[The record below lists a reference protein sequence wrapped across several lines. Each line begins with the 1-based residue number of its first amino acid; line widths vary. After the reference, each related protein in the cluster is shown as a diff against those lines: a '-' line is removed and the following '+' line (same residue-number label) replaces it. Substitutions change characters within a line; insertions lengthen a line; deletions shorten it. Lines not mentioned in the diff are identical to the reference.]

1 VIDHLYARGAASVVA
16 SWDWIARGAP
26 GASVVRA
33 PGVAAAVFPAG
44 PERAVYNNA
53 FLERDNGDPAAAVAA
68 MEDAY
73 AAAGVDAF
81 AAWAHESDR
90 PLIAA
95 LERRGYRLSETTR
108 AMGMPLSDLRV
119 SVDGVSLREATWP
132 DYLRY
137 LARFGVPDGLLA
149 AVDGRGFRVLAARLD
164 GEDVATGLAFDHE
177 GDCGIYN
184 VSTLAPARRRGIG
197 TALTARLLQS
207 AAARGCTTAT
217 LQSTP
222 MAERVYAAVGFSDLG
237 RILEF
242 APRPCDGRGRTRPAR
257 RRASLR
263 P

>member
-1 VIDHLYARGAASVVA
+1 VIDHLYARG
-16 SWDWIARGAP
+16 
-26 GASVVRA
+26 
-33 PGVAAAVFPAG
+33 
-44 PERAVYNNA
+44 
-53 FLERDNGDPAAAVAA
+53 AAAVAA

-81 AAWAHESDR
+81 AAWAHESGR

-108 AMGMPLSDLRV
+108 AMGTPLSDLRA
-119 SVDGVSLREATWP
+119 SVDGVPLREATWP
-132 DYLRY
+132 EYLRY
-137 LARFGVPDGLLA
+137 LGRFGVPD
-149 AVDGRGFRVLAARLD
+149 
-164 GEDVATGLAFDHE
+164 GLAFDHE

-184 VSTLAPARRRGIG
+184 VSTLAPARPGGAASAPRRP
-197 TALTARLLQS
+197 
-207 AAARGCTTAT
+207 RGCSSRRRRAAT
-217 LQSTP
+217 RPRPCSRRRW
-222 MAERVYAAVGFSDLG
+222 AERVYAAVGFSDLG